1 MRHVLYL
8 VKSPL
13 PFSADLLPPDR
24 PGDQQV
30 AVILIQDGV
39 AQQQVS
45 ADRVYVLEDDAVSR
59 GIIPTYPTASYEDM
73 LRMIFEADS
82 VIAL

>member
-1 MRHVLYL
+1 LRHVLYL
-8 VKSPL
+8 VKSPVL
-13 PFSADLLPPDR
+13 LSETLLPADR
-24 PGDQQV
+24 SDDQQV
-30 AVILIQDGV
+30 VVILIQDGV

-59 GIIPTYPTASYEDM
+59 GISSHYPTASYADM